1 MILRKQSKIDL
12 EDYDIPEHAY
22 VFEAVSIEDL
32 IASGSINMTRKQYE
46 DLTSDNY

>member
-1 MILRKQSKIDL
+1 MILRRQPNIDL
-12 EDYDIPEHAY
+12 EDYDIPEDTY

-46 DLTSDNY
+46 DLTNYNY